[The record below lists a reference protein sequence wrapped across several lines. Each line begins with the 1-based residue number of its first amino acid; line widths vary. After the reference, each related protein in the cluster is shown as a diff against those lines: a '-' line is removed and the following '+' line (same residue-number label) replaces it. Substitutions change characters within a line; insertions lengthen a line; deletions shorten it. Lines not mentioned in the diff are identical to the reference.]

1 MMCRIR
7 GKIKAEV
14 RVIYTVLVTRTK
26 QSIYLLLLCV
36 PELYILYCMCM
47 CMCMCMSIYIEIKI
61 KITFVL
67 LFVLYSLHIHIITL
81 YIILYYIL

>member
-47 CMCMCMSIYIEIKI
+47 CMCMSIYIEIKI

>member
-47 CMCMCMSIYIEIKI
+47 CMSIYIEIKI